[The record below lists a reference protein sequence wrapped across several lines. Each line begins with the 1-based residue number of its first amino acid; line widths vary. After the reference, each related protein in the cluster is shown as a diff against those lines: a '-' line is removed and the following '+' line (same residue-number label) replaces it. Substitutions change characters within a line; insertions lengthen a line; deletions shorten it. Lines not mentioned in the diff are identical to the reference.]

1 MNMGTPNLD
10 FSGFQNKYSKSEIE
24 AVYERYVN
32 DPVKNGLLQQKYDI
46 ISRTIPG
53 FVRNT
58 KTNELTP
65 FYDIETKRRLE
76 DIDRRLMEHIRREY
90 KDYFTTI

>member
-1 MNMGTPNLD
+1 METPNLD

-24 AVYERYVN
+24 AVYKRYVN
-32 DPVKNGLLQQKYDI
+32 DPIKNGLLLQKFDI
-46 ISRTIPG
+46 LSRSIPV

-58 KTNELTP
+58 DTNELTP
-65 FYDIETKRRLE
+65 IYDPGTKQRLE
-76 DIDRRLMEHIRREY
+76 EIDRRLMEHIRREY